1 MRIARPNRAEYMPT
15 HCYLRTEEIQFPN
28 RYFSFSVFLEHQ
40 TMDKVQKLSRQSSL

>member
-1 MRIARPNRAEYMPT
+1 MPT
-15 HCYLRTEEIQFPN
+15 QRHWRTEDIQFPK